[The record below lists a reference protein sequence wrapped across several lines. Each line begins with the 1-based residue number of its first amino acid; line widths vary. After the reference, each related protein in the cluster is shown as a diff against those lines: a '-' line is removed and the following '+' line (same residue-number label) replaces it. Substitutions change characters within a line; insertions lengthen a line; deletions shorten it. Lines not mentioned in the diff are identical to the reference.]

1 MCYAL
6 LKRDEKFLLIETI
19 WYYHTP
25 YLFDWL
31 ATFDALDPQPNK
43 IVCMPCFEQFA
54 LLTHTHLSTNLLHP
68 MPLNLIFLMNIKFIN
83 LSHWFEE
90 LCRHNII
97 FYICLVLL
105 LISMHYVCSKW
116 HWITLH
122 NEQTIHYIIIIKPK
136 LYFMSPMVRTTGI
149 RRYINSDKAK
159 CWININSILESMGR
173 K

>member
-90 LCRHNII
+90 LCRHNLLYLFSFVTYIHALCLLKVTLDYITQWTNNSLHYNNKAQII
-97 FYICLVLL
+97 F
-105 LISMHYVCSKW
+105 HEPNGKNHW
-116 HWITLH
+116 H
-122 NEQTIHYIIIIKPK
+122 
-136 LYFMSPMVRTTGI
+136 
-149 RRYINSDKAK
+149 
-159 CWININSILESMGR
+159 
-173 K
+173 

>member
-1 MCYAL
+1 ML
-6 LKRDEKFLLIETI
+6 RTLKKRRKVSIDWDDLVLSYTI
-19 WYYHTP
+19 S
-25 YLFDWL
+25 LWL
-31 ATFDALDPQPNK
+31 AGNIWRIRPTAKQNSLHALFWT
-43 IVCMPCFEQFA
+43 VCTSD
-54 LLTHTHLSTNLLHP
+54 THTHLSTNLLHP

-159 CWININSILESMGR
+159 FWININSILESMGR